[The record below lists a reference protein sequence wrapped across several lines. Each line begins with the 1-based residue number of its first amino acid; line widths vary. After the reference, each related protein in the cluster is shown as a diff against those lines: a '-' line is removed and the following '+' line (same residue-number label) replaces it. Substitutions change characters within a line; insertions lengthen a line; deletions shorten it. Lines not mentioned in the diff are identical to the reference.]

1 MAVSILFV
9 ISAPSGGGKTTLIA
23 RLRALFPDMAY
34 SVSCTTRPP
43 REGEVNREDYYFL
56 DTHRFRQMIEEGGFL
71 EWKEVHGNL
80 YGSPAGPVRRCLESG
95 QPMIMDID
103 VEGAKEVFGKMPD
116 AVGIFIS
123 PPDMTVL
130 EERLRGRGTDSEEVI
145 NRRIKNAKDEL
156 AAAKLFKYQVVNRD
170 LEETVDQLAA
180 IIRKELTRSRG
191 PIQGPSR

>member
-1 MAVSILFV
+1 MASSVLFV
-9 ISAPSGGGKTTLIA
+9 ISAPSGGGKTTLIS
-23 RLRALFPDMAY
+23 RLRVLFPDMAY

-43 REGEVNREDYYFL
+43 REGEVDGEDYYFL
-56 DTHRFRQMIEEGGFL
+56 DSHRFRQMIKEGEFL

-80 YGSPAGPVRRCLESG
+80 YGSPAGPVRECLESG

-103 VEGAKEVFGKMPD
+103 VEGAKEVFRNMPD
-116 AVGIFIS
+116 AVGLFVS

-156 AAAKLFKYQVVNRD
+156 AAAKLFKYEVVNRD

-180 IIRKELTRSRG
+180 IIRKELTRGRG
-191 PIQGPSR
+191 PIQGPSQ